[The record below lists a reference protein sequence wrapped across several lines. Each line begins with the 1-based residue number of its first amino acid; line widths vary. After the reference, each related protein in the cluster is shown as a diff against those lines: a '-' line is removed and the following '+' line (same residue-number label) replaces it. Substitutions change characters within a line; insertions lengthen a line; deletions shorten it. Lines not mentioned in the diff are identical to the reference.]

1 MKFLEMMTAAITRA
15 SVAVSAGGLVVTTI
29 CLFLQVIF
37 RVLTIT
43 ATWTSEIAR
52 YAFMVTVFYGLAA
65 ATDKGLHLVITV
77 FSDRLGLRPRAWY
90 AVFAKATLGVFL
102 AIITYGMLLTAN
114 TAAGNNQSFEA
125 FTNIKICYLYYVIF
139 VGLAISTL
147 NTVLS
152 ILKDIGHLLEHGPA
166 KQQRGE

>member
-1 MKFLEMMTAAITRA
+1 MKLLERLTAAITR
-15 SVAVSAGGLVVTTI
+15 SSIAVSAGGLVVTTV
-29 CLFLQVIF
+29 CLFLQVIL
-37 RVLTIT
+37 RGLTIT

-77 FSDRLGLRPRAWY
+77 FSDRLGVKIRAWY
-90 AVFAKATLGVFL
+90 EVFAKLLLGIFL
-102 AIITYGMLLTAN
+102 SVITYGVLLAAN

-125 FTNIKICYLYYVIF
+125 FTNVKICYLYYIIF
-139 VGLAISTL
+139 AGLAISSL

-152 ILKDIGHLLEHGPA
+152 VLKDAGRLLMDRAAGS
-166 KQQRGE
+166 QG

>member
-1 MKFLEMMTAAITRA
+1 MKFLESATAGITRV
-15 SVAVSAGGLVVTTI
+15 SIAVSAGGLVVTTI
-29 CLFLQVIF
+29 CLFLQVIL

-77 FSDRLGLRPRAWY
+77 FSDRLSPKVRAWY
-90 AVFAKATLGVFL
+90 EVFAKLTLGVFL
-102 AIITYGMLLTAN
+102 AIITYGVLLAAN

-125 FTNIKICYLYYVIF
+125 FTGVKICYLYYTIF
-139 VGLAISTL
+139 VGLVISTL
-147 NTVLS
+147 NTGLS
-152 ILKDIGHLLEHGPA
+152 VLKDAGRLLS
-166 KQQRGE
+166 GETGAP